1 MMCHPQCTTPLDQK
15 VTSFFTEK
23 KKKKKTHIYFFK
35 LWANHS
41 TLNLD
46 ANNLVATNESVTSG
60 LGKAV
65 LAPGVMPSQ
74 Q

>member
-1 MMCHPQCTTPLDQK
+1 MPSPVHD
-15 VTSFFTEK
+15 TSRPKSDILLHRK

-41 TLNLD
+41 ALNLD